1 MRYLVPFALFA
12 TPVLADPGTHH
23 HPHGVE
29 GVWATLA
36 VALAAG
42 ALGWWL
48 ARRRG

>member
-1 MRYLVPFALFA
+1 MRYLLLLALSA
-12 TPVLADPGTHH
+12 TPALAHEGAHH

-29 GVWATLA
+29 GVWVIFA

-48 ARRRG
+48 ARGRR